1 MSFRRSFGS
10 QYQILG
16 TLMRRGSRAEG
27 HKLHRIGL
35 DSGVEEEV
43 FVWFTV
49 ELGAQ

>member
-1 MSFRRSFGS
+1 
-10 QYQILG
+10 
-16 TLMRRGSRAEG
+16 MRRGSRARGGTRPVPG
-27 HKLHRIGL
+27 HKLHWIGL